1 MTKEKALEIYM
12 GSFKDAK
19 QTHFEFIW
27 GVIHS
32 TNKEQDYRIF
42 VDDFN
47 SILERNFKYADV
59 KAQRQFKSLR
69 KAGYT
74 PDDDLKVFKA
84 LKDDSF
90 HMESDYKY
98 CTPEYISRMNI
109 YEKYRNQYK
118 EEIKLNFKQAIG
130 NPYK

>member
-1 MTKEKALEIYM
+1 MEKAKINQIYLD
-12 GSFKDAK
+12 SFKDAK
-19 QTHFEFIW
+19 QTHFDLIW
-27 GVIHS
+27 DLIHS

-47 SILERNFKYADV
+47 SILERSFKYADQ

-74 PDDDLKVFKA
+74 SEDDIKVFKA
-84 LKDDSF
+84 LKDDPF
-90 HMESDYKY
+90 HSECDYRF
-98 CTPEYISRMNI
+98 CTPEYITRMNI

-118 EEIKLNFKQAIG
+118 EVKKINPSEIKA
-130 NPYK
+130 NPFR